1 MHVIVKKN
9 DFFLPSREKI
19 YYNIIIMIKEKLV
32 LVKNSNATLDDI
44 ARQAGVSRMTAYKVI
59 NQKGHVRPQN
69 EAAVKKAC
77 AELNYQKNAVAR
89 ALSLN
94 KKHTICVSYFIPFS
108 HIQAS
113 SFILPLRK
121 GLDSAYEELKNFHLQ
136 LLYDECS
143 AQDMYAQADAI
154 CSRFQEGVRDFIV
167 VPYSIPHITDC
178 INDLTAKGARFVTL
192 NRDCPASLRLA
203 YVGCDYLS
211 NGRLCGEIL
220 SKTSAPGTLLIIINE
235 HFLQDSCTLDRFT
248 GIVQSAFQTGTFE
261 TFERLIV
268 SSADS
273 IQNLLPPYLRASA
286 ITAIADLSSGI
297 EQTAA
302 CLQKCNKSKPISLVG
317 FDLYPT
323 RAHLLDEYLV
333 DCFVDQNLSQQGYW
347 ALKSFFQHIAFE
359 KPISPVIASQSTP
372 MFASNYSDFL
382 AANVF

>member
-1 MHVIVKKN
+1 M
-9 DFFLPSREKI
+9 
-19 YYNIIIMIKEKLV
+19 
-32 LVKNSNATLDDI
+32 KNSNATLDDI

-94 KKHTICVSYFIPFS
+94 KKHTICVSYFFPFS

-143 AQDMYAQADAI
+143 AQDMYAQTEAI
-154 CSRFQEGVRDFIV
+154 YSRFQEGVRDFIV

-220 SKTSAPGTLLIIINE
+220 SKTSTPGTLLIIINE

-273 IQNLLPPYLRASA
+273 IQDLLPPYLRASA

-359 KPISPVIASQSTP
+359 KPIPSVIASQSTP

-382 AANVF
+382 TANVF